1 MDKVNKFVENIR
13 KYFRGVA
20 TEVKRISWPSSD
32 ELKAS
37 TIIVLI
43 TLVSVTVYLWLC
55 SSIFGRVI
63 DKLRSL

>member
-1 MDKVNKFVENIR
+1 MDKINKFVENIR

-20 TEVKRISWPSSD
+20 TEVKRVSWPSSD
-32 ELKAS
+32 ELRSS

-55 SSIFGRVI
+55 SSIFGRII